1 MIPYFR
7 QSVKRIVYIFFAKS
21 VRVDDLFQL
30 AVVFVILVVN
40 DLYSAYTYFVGV
52 AVGAIVIL

>member
-21 VRVDDLFQL
+21 VRVDDLFQFS
-30 AVVFVILVVN
+30 VVFVILVVN